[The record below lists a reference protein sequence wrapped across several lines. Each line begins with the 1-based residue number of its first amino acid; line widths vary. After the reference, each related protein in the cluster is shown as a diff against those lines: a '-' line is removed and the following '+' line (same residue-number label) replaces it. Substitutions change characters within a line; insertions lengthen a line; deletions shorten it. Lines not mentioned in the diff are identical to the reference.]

1 MLGHL
6 MQRADSFGSC
16 FDLPVSMG
24 ALPGHRASGAVA
36 TNHDLHASTLQLCNT
51 QHAGH
56 GDSYLRWRKEWHP
69 QRVCFQA
76 SILQQ
81 VFCFSDVRPA
91 GLLRGSQ
98 FQSQGHVSSCTF
110 RALQTHSWVRAVL
123 PIRKKAVGVCL
134 RGAGAMPGSPS
145 RRHLHIQWAPGKELR
160 SSPLLE
166 ISQSEEQS

>member
-1 MLGHL
+1 

-16 FDLPVSMG
+16 FDLPVIVG

-36 TNHDLHASTLQLCNT
+36 TNHDLHSSTLQLCNT

-56 GDSYLRWRKEWHP
+56 WDSYLLWRKERHP

-110 RALQTHSWVRAVL
+110 RALQTHSWVRPVL
-123 PIRKKAVGVCL
+123 PMRKKAVGVCL
-134 RGAGAMPGSPS
+134 RRASAMLGSPS
-145 RRHLHIQWAPGKELR
+145 RRHFAHPMRPRRGVTVQ
-160 SSPLLE
+160 PLA
-166 ISQSEEQS
+166 